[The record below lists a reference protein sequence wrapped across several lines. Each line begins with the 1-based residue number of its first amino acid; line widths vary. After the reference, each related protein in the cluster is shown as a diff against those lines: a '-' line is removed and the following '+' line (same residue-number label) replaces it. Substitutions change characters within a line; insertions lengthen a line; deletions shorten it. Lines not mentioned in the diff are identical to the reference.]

1 MRIGVVGLL
10 ATASALVAT
19 PAGAHA
25 TAVAESPVQGGWSIV
40 SVRVPTESET
50 ASTVRIEVA
59 FPLDTPVPAVRTS
72 PLPGWTATVR
82 LEDLPEPVTNPHGGQ
97 YTQAVSRV
105 VWEATDP
112 AAAIGPGE
120 YGEFTV
126 QAGPLPAV
134 GELVLPTIQTYD
146 DGTESRWID
155 RSTDGT
161 EAEHPA
167 PSITLAAEVGTAG
180 GAGAAGTA
188 GAAGPADAAHHVS
201 TGPDVLAG
209 DELASVAGIAV
220 VALVALAGAL
230 VALVAVALVWR
241 RSEAGR
247 TPSDG
252 SSVPPDPDGAP
263 DHDGLGGLDGDP
275 ATRPRS
281 PRIAHRSIGLPPL

>member
-10 ATASALVAT
+10 ATASSLVAT

-134 GELVLPTIQTYD
+134 EELVLPTIQTYD
-146 DGTESRWID
+146 DGTESKWID

-167 PSITLAAEVGTAG
+167 PSITLTARV
-180 GAGAAGTA
+180 GTA

-201 TGPDVLAG
+201 TGPDGLAG
-209 DELASVAGIAV
+209 DEVASVAGIAV

-247 TPSDG
+247 TPSG
-252 SSVPPDPDGAP
+252 RSSVPPDPDPAP

>member
-10 ATASALVAT
+10 ATASSLVAT

-25 TAVAESPVQGGWSIV
+25 TAVAETPVQGGWSIV

-167 PSITLAAEVGTAG
+167 PSIALAAEVGPPGTNGA
-180 GAGAAGTA
+180 AGAAGAA
-188 GAAGPADAAHHVS
+188 GASGAAHHVS
-201 TGPDVLAG
+201 TGPDGLAG
-209 DELASVAGIAV
+209 DEVASVAGIAV

-241 RSEAGR
+241 RSEAGT
-247 TPSDG
+247 TPSG
-252 SSVPPDPDGAP
+252 RRPVRPDPGAAP
-263 DHDGLGGLDGDP
+263 DHDGLGEDP
-275 ATRPRS
+275 ASRPPS
-281 PRIAHRSIGLPPL
+281 PRTAHSPIGLPPL